1 MLGVRKGFTWSV
13 DQVVKMMYPL
23 TSNGHILERDLSQIS
38 AKMPGIDFSM
48 KYYKTDFVDAK
59 PTDANKKKLSDAS
72 TEMLCLKE
80 DCFDLVKK
88 TKTYA
93 IFKNHTDKH
102 LGIIY
107 DDDGIATFIKQI
119 AKIKSKEF
127 FVYVFSLD
135 NSAAEEE
142 FEEAGIQVKLKPIP
156 AGILKVYEMLL
167 K

>member
-1 MLGVRKGFTWSV
+1 
-13 DQVVKMMYPL
+13 
-23 TSNGHILERDLSQIS
+23 
-38 AKMPGIDFSM
+38 
-48 KYYKTDFVDAK
+48 
-59 PTDANKKKLSDAS
+59 
-72 TEMLCLKE
+72 MLCLKE

-156 AGILKVYEMLL
+156 AGILNVYEMLL